1 MEVDIRKA
9 SFDEVGVIAA
19 SLGLP
24 VYYPNISVPDSP
36 ADEHLRV
43 QIVSTNPES
52 TNICDGSAR
61 YQWILQID
69 VFSRDGVGEIKPAQ
83 HADNIK
89 SALPFGTVLTSGSHE
104 FRVNRTGNV
113 KPPVYVD
120 SWLFIPIQFTL
131 ETIN

>member
-1 MEVDIRKA
+1 MEFDIRIA
-9 SFDEVGVIAA
+9 SFGEVEAVAA
-19 SLGLP
+19 DLGLP
-24 VYYPNISVPDSP
+24 VYMPNIALPDSP
-36 ADEHLRV
+36 SKEYLRV

-61 YQWILQID
+61 YQWILQVD
-69 VFSRDGVGEIKPAQ
+69 VFTRDGVGECIAAQ
-83 HADNIK
+83 HADDIK